1 MKKGRKTVEIRGLGK
16 LPRRAAIAFVILSLL
31 AVIGA
36 VGATNLAVNY
46 SLLRARVLFLERIT
60 SQQAVPEDIDEL
72 YERALK
78 LKEPMDLSPK
88 LNEILS
94 IVEKIETKLDKAV
107 VVNKSQLDSLKGG
120 SVYLVGVV
128 TKATTKSPHVFLTV
142 NDVYVPCFNA
152 EKSLENVKVG
162 DKVAVQGQVKEYQG
176 DLEVVPNSVEDVW
189 ILENAGN

>member
-78 LKEPMDLSPK
+78 LKEPLDISPK

>member
-1 MKKGRKTVEIRGLGK
+1 MKKGRKTIEIRGLGK

-78 LKEPMDLSPK
+78 LKEPLDLSPK

>member
-1 MKKGRKTVEIRGLGK
+1 MKKGRKTIEIRGLGK